1 MRNKFRLIRLLSIAN
16 IPKHYRYAILG
27 NYRKDKTNQQQLQM
41 AASYCQ
47 GVPDYSLTIIGK
59 VGVGKTRLALSI
71 MRHFIDQGIEGL
83 FYRMPK
89 LLRSIKS
96 GFDASCPNNLVDR
109 CCEAPFLIIDDLGCC
124 RHTPWVDE
132 VLDDIISERCSEGLP
147 TIVTSN
153 LSQKELEGYL
163 SGRMYSRLI
172 RGGKLVP
179 LTGEDKRP
187 KNIKDV
193 PTPEEE
199 ALWQAVDRLM
209 SSDEIIN
216 QPEMYDD
223 FIRIY
228 SASLDRAIEKKTP
241 WQEFKDYYVDC
252 QGQDIEVVR
261 RAYSEYCGL
270 SGKERLNTNLEM
282 LPGCSRGGVVNA

>member
-16 IPKHYRYAILG
+16 IPKHYRYATLG
-27 NYRKDKTNQQQLQM
+27 NYRKEKANQKQLQE

-47 GVPDYSLTIIGK
+47 GMPDYSLTINGK

-71 MRHFIDQGIEGL
+71 MRHFIDQGVEGL

-89 LLRSIKS
+89 LLRTIKN
-96 GFDASCPNNLVDR
+96 GFDTSCPNDLVHR
-109 CCEAPFLIIDDLGCC
+109 CCEVPFLIIDDLGCC

-132 VLDDIISERCSEGLP
+132 VLDDIISERSSECLP

-172 RGGKLVP
+172 KGGKLVP
-179 LTGEDKRP
+179 LTGDDKRP
-187 KNIKDV
+187 KNIKDI
-193 PTPEEE
+193 PAPEEE

-209 SSDEIIN
+209 SNDEITN
-216 QPEMYDD
+216 QTEKYED

-228 SASLDRAIEKKTP
+228 SASLDRALEKKTP

-261 RAYSEYCGL
+261 RAYTEYCGL
-270 SGKERLNTNLEM
+270 SGEERPDINLKVV
-282 LPGCSRGGVVNA
+282 PGYSKGGAANV

>member
-16 IPKHYRYAILG
+16 IPKHYRYVTLG
-27 NYRKDKTNQQQLQM
+27 NYRKDKSNQQQLQM
-41 AASYCQ
+41 AESYCQ

-89 LLRSIKS
+89 LLRTIKN

-109 CCEAPFLIIDDLGCC
+109 CCEVPFLIIDDLGCC

-172 RGGKLVP
+172 KGGKLFP
-179 LTGEDKRP
+179 LTGEDKRSKSMKDIP
-187 KNIKDV
+187 K
-193 PTPEEE
+193 PEEE

-209 SSDEIIN
+209 SSDGTSN
-216 QPEMYDD
+216 QPEQYDD

-228 SASLDRAIEKKTP
+228 STSLDRAIEKSPT
-241 WQEFKDYYVDC
+241 WQQFKDYYVNC
-252 QGQDIEVVR
+252 QGQDIEIVR
-261 RAYSEYCGL
+261 RAYTEYCGL
-270 SGKERLNTNLEM
+270 SGKERPSMVLEV
-282 LPGCSRGGVVNA
+282 LPGCSRGGIVNA

>member
-1 MRNKFRLIRLLSIAN
+1 MRNKFRLIRLLSMAN
-16 IPKHYRYAILG
+16 IPKHYRYATLG
-27 NYRKDKTNQQQLQM
+27 NYRKEKANQKQLQE

-47 GVPDYSLTIIGK
+47 GMPDYSLIIIGK

-71 MRHFIDQGIEGL
+71 MRHFIDQGVEGR

-89 LLRSIKS
+89 LLRTIKN
-96 GFDASCPNNLVDR
+96 GFDTSCPNDLVNR
-109 CCEAPFLIIDDLGCC
+109 CCEVPFLIIDDLGCC

-153 LSQKELEGYL
+153 LSQKELESYL

-172 RGGKLVP
+172 KGGKLFP
-179 LTGEDKRP
+179 LTGEDKRQ
-187 KNIKDV
+187 KNMKDV

-209 SSDEIIN
+209 NSDEISN
-216 QPEMYDD
+216 EPEKYDD

-228 SASLDRAIEKKTP
+228 TASLERAIEKKP
-241 WQEFKDYYVDC
+241 LWPEFKDYYVDC

-261 RAYSEYCGL
+261 RAYTEYCGL
-270 SGKERLNTNLEM
+270 SGKDQPSMGLEVVPKC
-282 LPGCSRGGVVNA
+282 LEGGIANV